1 MTSAPAGTTRPE
13 AVSQDTPVLRI
24 TDLRVGYRTAA
35 GTRTAVDG
43 LDLTAAPG
51 RITAVVGESGS
62 GKSTTAHAVIG
73 LLPPGGR
80 VEHGSV
86 RLEGEELTGLS
97 ERAWRDVRGRRIG
110 FVPQDPGVSLDP
122 VKPVGRQ
129 VAEVL
134 RVHHL
139 ATGRGAAE
147 RAVDLLAGA
156 GLPDP
161 ARRSRQY
168 PHELSG
174 GMRQRV
180 LIAMATAAR
189 PRLLVADEPTSALDV
204 TVQRHILDHL
214 EALAA
219 DTGTAVLLITHDLG
233 VVADRA
239 QHVVVMSRA
248 KVVEAGPTREVLADP
263 RHPYTRRLLAD
274 VPRLAPRAR
283 PAAPPAPPAAA
294 PPPTAAPVPRT
305 TPVPAR
311 VPRPTALS
319 GPTPPPPEPRA
330 ASATG
335 PSGGAPDPGVLLRVR
350 GLTLSFPLRG
360 PGPRRRHL
368 AVDGIGFDI
377 PRGRT
382 LGLVGESG
390 SGKSTTARL
399 VLGLERPEAGTVEL
413 DGVDVTAVRG
423 AARRRLHRRVQL
435 VHQNPYASLNPRF
448 TVEELLTEPL
458 RNHRVGDRAQRAA
471 TVRRLLDDVALPADV
486 LRRRA
491 AELSG
496 GQRQRV
502 AIARALAL
510 GPDLLVCDEPVSAL
524 DVTVQARIL
533 ELLLGLQE
541 RHGMAYLFIS
551 HDLAVVGQVSDRVAV
566 LRAGHVVEE
575 GATDQVLRA
584 PRHPYTRELLAAVPG
599 RRTPHT
605 PDAGDTPDVLGEEPG
620 ETPGEAAARTPHR
633 HDRPTEDTSWS

>member
-139 ATGRGAAE
+139 ATGRGAAQ
-147 RAVDLLAGA
+147 RAVDLLASA

-204 TVQRHILDHL
+204 TVQRQILDHL

-248 KVVEAGPTREVLADP
+248 RVVEAGPTREVLADP

-274 VPRLAPRAR
+274 VPRLTPRAR
-283 PAAPPAPPAAA
+283 PATPPAPPAEATSLPRPSPGPAPGSRPAPLSGSA
-294 PPPTAAPVPRT
+294 PPVP
-305 TPVPAR
+305 
-311 VPRPTALS
+311 
-319 GPTPPPPEPRA
+319 GPGP
-330 ASATG
+330 ASAAG
-335 PSGGAPDPGVLLRVR
+335 PSGDAPDPGVLLRVR

-368 AVDGIGFDI
+368 AVDGVGFDI

-413 DGVDVTAVRG
+413 DGVDATAVRG

-575 GATDQVLRA
+575 GATDQVLRT

-599 RRTPHT
+599 RRNPHT
-605 PDAGDTPDVLGEEPG
+605 PHAPDTPDVPEEEPG

-633 HDRPTEDTSWS
+633 HDRPTEDTPWS

>member
-13 AVSQDTPVLRI
+13 AASQDTPVLRI

-35 GTRTAVDG
+35 GARTAVDG

-97 ERAWRDVRGRRIG
+97 ERAWREVRGRRIG

-204 TVQRHILDHL
+204 TVQRQILDHL

-219 DTGTAVLLITHDLG
+219 ETGTAVLLITHDLG

-248 KVVEAGPTREVLADP
+248 RVVEAGPTREVLTDP

-283 PAAPPAPPAAA
+283 PATPTAPPAAI
-294 PPPTAAPVPRT
+294 PPAEATPVPR
-305 TPVPAR
+305 PGR
-311 VPRPTALS
+311 VPRP
-319 GPTPPPPEPRA
+319 GPVPGSTPPTRVSRP

-335 PSGGAPDPGVLLRVR
+335 PSGDAPDPGVLLRVR

-368 AVDGIGFDI
+368 AVDGIGFDV

-435 VHQNPYASLNPRF
+435 VHQNPYASLNPRL

-510 GPDLLVCDEPVSAL
+510 GPELLVCDEPVSAL

-533 ELLLGLQE
+533 ELLLGLQK

-575 GATDQVLRA
+575 GATDRVLRA

-599 RRTPHT
+599 RKTPHT
-605 PDAGDTPDVLGEEPG
+605 PNAPDTPDVLGKE
-620 ETPGEAAARTPHR
+620 PGEAAARTTRH

>member
-139 ATGRGAAE
+139 ATGRGAAQ
-147 RAVDLLAGA
+147 RAVDLLAAA

-204 TVQRHILDHL
+204 TVQRQILDHL

-248 KVVEAGPTREVLADP
+248 RVVEAGPTREVLADP

-274 VPRLAPRAR
+274 VPRLTPRAR
-283 PAAPPAPPAAA
+283 PATPSAPPAEATSLPRPSPGPAPGPRPAPLSGSA
-294 PPPTAAPVPRT
+294 PPVP
-305 TPVPAR
+305 
-311 VPRPTALS
+311 
-319 GPTPPPPEPRA
+319 GPGP
-330 ASATG
+330 ASAAG
-335 PSGGAPDPGVLLRVR
+335 PSGDAPDPGVLLRVR

-368 AVDGIGFDI
+368 AVDGVGFDI

-510 GPDLLVCDEPVSAL
+510 GPELLVCDEPVSAL

-533 ELLLGLQE
+533 ELPLG
-541 RHGMAYLFIS
+541 
-551 HDLAVVGQVSDRVAV
+551 
-566 LRAGHVVEE
+566 
-575 GATDQVLRA
+575 
-584 PRHPYTRELLAAVPG
+584 
-599 RRTPHT
+599 
-605 PDAGDTPDVLGEEPG
+605 
-620 ETPGEAAARTPHR
+620 
-633 HDRPTEDTSWS
+633 

>member
-1 MTSAPAGTTRPE
+1 MTSAPAGTTPPE
-13 AVSQDTPVLRI
+13 TVPQDTPVLRI

-43 LDLTAAPG
+43 LGLDAAPG

-110 FVPQDPGVSLDP
+110 FVPQDPGVALDP

-129 VAEVL
+129 VVEVL

-161 ARRSRQY
+161 ARRARQY

-189 PRLLVADEPTSALDV
+189 PRLLVADEPTSALDG
-204 TVQRHILDHL
+204 TVQRQILDHL
-214 EALAA
+214 ESLAA
-219 DTGTAVLLITHDLG
+219 GTGTAVLLITHDLG

-248 KVVEAGPTREVLADP
+248 RVVEAGPTREVLADP

-274 VPRLAPRAR
+274 VPRLVPRTRPAAGSAAR
-283 PAAPPAPPAAA
+283 PAVRTAPPATAVSVTASPVTASPVTVPPASA
-294 PPPTAAPVPRT
+294 
-305 TPVPAR
+305 TPVPA
-311 VPRPTALS
+311 PTPAS
-319 GPTPPPPEPRA
+319 GPPA
-330 ASATG
+330 D
-335 PSGGAPDPGVLLRVR
+335 APDPGVLLRVR

-368 AVDGIGFDI
+368 AVDGVGFDI
-377 PRGRT
+377 PPGRT

-423 AARRRLHRRVQL
+423 AARRRLHRDIQL

-458 RNHRVGDRAQRAA
+458 RNHRVGDRARRAA
-471 TVRRLLDDVALPADV
+471 TVRRLLDDVALPADA
-486 LRRRA
+486 LRRKA

-510 GPDLLVCDEPVSAL
+510 GPKLLVCDEPVSAL

-533 ELLLGLQE
+533 ELLTGLQE
-541 RHGMAYLFIS
+541 RHRMAYLFIS

-566 LRAGHVVEE
+566 LRAGRIVEE
-575 GATDQVLRA
+575 GGTDRVLRA
-584 PRHPYTRELLAAVPG
+584 PRHPYTRELLSAVPG
-599 RRTPHT
+599 RHA
-605 PDAGDTPDVLGEEPG
+605 PDAPN
-620 ETPGEAAARTPHR
+620 A
-633 HDRPTEDTSWS
+633 EDTSWS